1 MRDKGRARTASRRGP
16 LDGFRSSSSPPP
28 NLAVRLRLVE
38 LYLYAP
44 LLRHDRQTR
53 LAPLLGIPSP
63 ATYPYRV
70 ALSISSRSHETKDLD
85 LEEKGGF
92 EAEAPLEV
100 SSQDDGIKREGSTG
114 VIGWLWKVS
123 KKLDS
128 YGVEVRGV
136 ERVPEDER
144 HHACVPGT
152 IFRLQSHANPM

>member
-1 MRDKGRARTASRRGP
+1 M
-16 LDGFRSSSSPPP
+16 
-28 NLAVRLRLVE
+28 
-38 LYLYAP
+38 
-44 LLRHDRQTR
+44 
-53 LAPLLGIPSP
+53 
-63 ATYPYRV
+63 
-70 ALSISSRSHETKDLD
+70 SISSRSHETKDLD

-144 HHACVPGT
+144 HHACVPRPSLGYSQALIKHDAST
-152 IFRLQSHANPM
+152 AGISTRERYGCRPT

>member
-1 MRDKGRARTASRRGP
+1 MDE
-16 LDGFRSSSSPPP
+16 FRSSSSPPP

-38 LYLYAP
+38 LYLQAP
-44 LLRHDRQTR
+44 LLRHDRQIR
-53 LAPLLGIPSP
+53 LVPLFGIPSP
-63 ATYPYRV
+63 ATTHYRV
-70 ALSISSRSHETKDLD
+70 AMSISSRSHETKDLD

-100 SSQDDGIKREGSTG
+100 ASQDDGIKREGSTG

-144 HHACVPGT
+144 HHAYVPGT
-152 IFRLQSHANPM
+152 IFGL